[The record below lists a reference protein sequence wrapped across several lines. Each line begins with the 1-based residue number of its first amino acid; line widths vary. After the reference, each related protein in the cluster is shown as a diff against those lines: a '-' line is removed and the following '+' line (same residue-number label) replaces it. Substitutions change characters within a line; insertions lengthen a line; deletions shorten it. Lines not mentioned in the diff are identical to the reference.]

1 MKRFYFLLFLSSFN
15 FITSAQTLLNFH
27 DFDVVTIEGDT
38 ISLSQY
44 AGKKLLVVNTASYCG
59 YTHQFNDLEAL
70 YQQYGG
76 SNFEILGFPCNDFG
90 SQDPGAD
97 STILEFCTSNYNVT
111 FQMMSR
117 IYIKTGDTAAVY
129 KWLQRGELNGV
140 SDAAVTWNFNKFLI
154 DAQGNWSGHYDS
166 PVLPNNPAIVDW
178 ILAGTEPLGISE
190 TKQLSFRVWTF
201 DNFIHILSSEE
212 NTNSV
217 HLQLYSISGQLMIE
231 ENLIPNANSELQFS
245 VSGIS
250 PGMYIMKVQR
260 GDVLE
265 NHRIMISSR

>member
-1 MKRFYFLLFLSSFN
+1 MKRFYFLLILGSFS
-15 FITSAQTLLNFH
+15 FITSAQTLMNFH
-27 DFDVVTIEGDT
+27 DFEVVTIEGDT

-59 YTHQFNDLEAL
+59 YTHQFNDLQAL

-117 IYIKTGDTAAVY
+117 IHIKTGDTASVY

-140 SDAAVTWNFNKFLI
+140 ADAAVTWNFNKFLI
-154 DAQGNWSGHYDS
+154 DAQGNWSGYYDS
-166 PVLPNNPAIVDW
+166 PILPNNPAIVDW
-178 ILAGTEPLGISE
+178 ILAGSEPLGISE
-190 TKQLSFRVWTF
+190 SKQTSFRVWSF
-201 DNFIHILSSEE
+201 ENSIHVSNPVEIK
-212 NTNSV
+212 NPIQ
-217 HLQLYSISGQLMIE
+217 LQLYSISGKLLNHEI
-231 ENLIPNANSELQFS
+231 LSFNSNPEYQYS
-245 VSGIS
+245 VGGIS
-250 PGMYIMKVQR
+250 PGMYILKLQS
-260 GDVLE
+260 GDQIE
-265 NHRIMISSR
+265 NHRIVISNQ